1 MGCALSEVNFAER
14 QSPLETLPQ
23 TRDRSVAGGG
33 SLPGGRG
40 RARSAGCRSPSG
52 GREAAAEGRASGA
65 PGRYPRSALPPRR
78 CAQVGALPGAGGT
91 RLQMARGRRCCCKK
105 SRSKYSQTNKSATH
119 IHLVNQASIRVQL
132 MCFWRERC
140 ASRVGGAALGHLS
153 SLPCSATACVT
164 PKEVAR
170 QSRYKPRA
178 VACSLHPHVDHK
190 FARGFSS
197 CPVSTLLNV
206 ASLLNREAV
215 KNKVH
220 PEVV

>member
-1 MGCALSEVNFAER
+1 MGCALSGVNFGER
-14 QSPLETLPQ
+14 QSPLETLPRA
-23 TRDRSVAGGG
+23 RDRSVAGGG

-52 GREAAAEGRASGA
+52 GCEAAAEGRAAGA
-65 PGRYPRSALPPRR
+65 PGRYLSSAPQPRR
-78 CAQVGALPGAGGT
+78 CAQVGALPGGGRT
-91 RLQMARGRRCCCKK
+91 GLQMGHGRRCCCKK
-105 SRSKYSQTNKSATH
+105 KRQSKYSQTNKSAEH

-140 ASRVGGAALGHLS
+140 ASRVGAAALAHLS

-164 PKEVAR
+164 WKEVPW

-178 VACSLHPHVDHK
+178 VACSPHPHADHK

-197 CPVSTLLNV
+197 CPVSTSLNV
-206 ASLLNREAV
+206 PSLLN
-215 KNKVH
+215 
-220 PEVV
+220 